1 MINGQEMGRISL
13 EHVLFP
19 PSIVFLFWVS
29 GLRAEPPDNFVKV
42 HKGTTAKG
50 GVRGWNP
57 ASISSTSYK
66 SHVASSAQRGFF
78 LSLFFVYFLLH
89 KIAPWANYNISLD
102 FHLTSFLF
110 LLLISEASNRSYVWY
125 EVSLICLQV
134 LLWYQAELLV
144 SQKVPAQVMEMTN
157 SNEVNMFN
165 ILLPF
170 NTQVFQKRNIY
181 VYQY

>member
-1 MINGQEMGRISL
+1 MVNGQEMGRIFL
-13 EHVLFP
+13 EHVLFQ

-29 GLRAEPPDNFVKV
+29 GLHAELPDNFVKV

-50 GVRGWNP
+50 RSERLKSSQHFLSKLEKPRGFFC
-57 ASISSTSYK
+57 SE
-66 SHVASSAQRGFF
+66 GFF

-89 KIAPWANYNISLD
+89 KIALWANYNISLD
-102 FHLTSFLF
+102 FHLTCFLF
-110 LLLISEASNRSYVWY
+110 LLLISEASDRSYVWY
-125 EVSLICLQV
+125 EVSLIRLQV